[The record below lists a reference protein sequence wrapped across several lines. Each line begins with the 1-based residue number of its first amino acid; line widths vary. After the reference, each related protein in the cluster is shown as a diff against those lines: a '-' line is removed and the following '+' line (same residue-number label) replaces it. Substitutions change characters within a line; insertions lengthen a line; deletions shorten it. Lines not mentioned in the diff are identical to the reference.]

1 MGQAALRSPR
11 VQVLGVTRAIKARTV
26 LHQMLNRAKLKWQL
40 LNPAY
45 RFRTAERSGVTG
57 RENAA
62 CGASIGIESCLDIR
76 QVVVKMTYSINEC
89 PISHPS
95 QLANPFLGLPLESG
109 RCESCGTAE
118 IGNCEGHFGHIE
130 LPVPIY
136 HPSHVSELRDIL
148 SMICLK
154 CLRVKKV
161 RQGEVKGKISS
172 ISCFYCRDLP
182 PISVKEG
189 KTSDGAIFLQ
199 LTVSSR
205 TKMRESFWNFL
216 DRFGYHYGA
225 TFCRPLL
232 PYEALNILKQIPEET
247 KKALSGKGYSPQRG
261 FIMQHLPVPPNCL
274 CVPEINDG
282 KCVMS
287 SDISKSLLK
296 KVLNKIELI
305 KRSRSGS
312 PNFESHEVESND
324 LQLSITQY
332 IHLRGTTKAPHDIKS
347 RFVQGSESSE
357 LPSKQWLEK
366 IRTLFISKGSG
377 FSSRCV
383 ITGDPYIGVDVIGL
397 PSEIAKRI
405 TFEERVTEY
414 NINHLQNIVD
424 KRLCITYKDGSS
436 TYAISL
442 GSKGH
447 TSLKVGQII
456 NRQIIDGDIVFI
468 NRPPSTHKHSLQAFH
483 VYVHEDHTVKIN
495 PLICAP
501 LGADFD
507 GDCIHIFYPQSL
519 SAKAEVSELFSVEKQ
534 LLSSHS
540 GNMNLQLVHDSLL
553 ALKLIS
559 NLSFIGKAVAQQ
571 LSMFESP
578 VLPSPAVIKANN
590 HGPCWTFL
598 QILQNVLPSH
608 LNSCGDNY
616 TIYQSEF
623 LKFDSSRDIVQ
634 SLLTDIPTSIYRSKG
649 PKDVLNFF
657 NYIQPLLME
666 VLFMEGFSVSLKDFY
681 FQTAIIEEIRR
692 SIQKNC
698 FILGQ
703 LRSGYNELV
712 HLQFEKYLKSLKS
725 PIADFLFKF
734 SALGSL
740 IDAKND
746 SAIVK
751 VVEQIGFLGLQ
762 LFDQG
767 KYYSK
772 ALVDDCFT
780 TFMNKHFFSELD
792 CPSEAYGLVKSSFFH
807 GLAPFEGLVHAI
819 STREIIVR
827 SSRGL
832 TEPGTLFKNLMA
844 ILRDV
849 IICYDGTIRNV
860 CTGSIVQI
868 KYLDDEVVDSLTT
881 ASPGEPVGV
890 LAATAISNP
899 AYKAVLDS
907 SQSNNSSWELMKEIL
922 LCKTGYKN
930 DVSDRRV
937 ILYLNDCCCRKRFC
951 KEKAVYAVF
960 NCLKKVCLKDW
971 AREFYIEYRKQID
984 LPNKSETFSGLVGHV
999 HLDKTQLKLFN
1010 QNIDEILGKCQ
1021 DVLFKYTKKK
1031 GQLSQFI
1038 KRVVLSVCECCNY
1051 KQPHDGDLCHFPC
1064 LQFTFVDANTAQNDE
1079 SLECAIHVMAKVICP
1094 ILLDTI
1100 VKGDPRVF
1108 EAKIVWIEPDATSWA
1123 ANSCKTLKG
1132 ELGLEIVLEKA
1143 AVRENG
1149 DAWRMLMDACLP
1161 VMHLIDTSRSCPY
1174 GIQQNRELL
1183 GISCAFD
1190 QAVKRLSRSIRMV
1203 SKGVMKEHLLLVANS
1218 ITCTGNLVGFNTG
1231 GYKALFRSF
1240 KVQVPFTAATLFTP
1254 MKCFETAAEKCQTDS
1269 LTSVVSSCSWGKK
1282 VAIGTGAPFQILWD
1296 KNQTAMHKDIGKGVY
1311 DFLEMLNPTLSGE
1324 ASGACLADVDDII
1337 EDQEMEVCLSPV
1349 ANGHMTF
1356 EENHE
1361 VEYSFKKNLN
1371 QENRKIENSCQDFA
1385 SDFGDKSGNWQG
1397 WESRQDS
1404 GKMAET
1410 NAWSSW
1416 DSQHMGQITV
1426 GSWENKDSQNC
1437 SDPSVELNAWGKGT
1451 GKDVASWETQSVK
1464 SSGGDIWNEK
1474 VTNNLEEKEG
1484 TSVWKNIS
1492 WRPKGNSN
1500 EDAFSLPGTLDSE
1513 SSKEPWVVGARDNT
1527 RNSWKNGPDAAK
1539 FPKATTWGSSETE
1552 FDKDLNSV
1560 QNGKSYNERGKSWN
1574 SNATVDF
1581 NNQQSGNS
1589 TRNLENPWTCKP
1601 TDDSNNQWN
1610 NNPWSSNATRD
1621 YFEKQQSGDLTR
1633 DMENPWICKPI
1644 EDSNSQR
1651 NDNASST
1658 LNNFD
1663 SGNQTWNSGG
1673 WGSAT
1678 AAGRRN
1684 QKKYGGKPPGTPD
1697 SRKVWNPNKPSTSRR
1712 PLESLS
1718 TEEEK
1723 VLAEVEPIM
1732 QIIKRILRDS
1742 SDGDRLS
1749 DDDQK
1754 FILENVFS
1762 YHPDKQS
1769 KVADQLDYIMVD
1781 KHGTYQ
1787 DSRCF
1792 FAVSRDGTKADF
1804 SYIKCMGNFVKRTF
1818 SEHGESFC
1826 QKYFKRRRVEPAE
1839 DNSQQLP

>member
-1 MGQAALRSPR
+1 MENKLSSPL
-11 VQVLGVTRAIKARTV
+11 VLDGSVCNIK
-26 LHQMLNRAKLKWQL
+26 
-40 LNPAY
+40 
-45 RFRTAERSGVTG
+45 F
-57 RENAA
+57 
-62 CGASIGIESCLDIR
+62 SISTTEEI
-76 QVVVKMTYSINEC
+76 MTYSINEC

-519 SAKAEVSELFSVEKQ
+519 SAKAEVAELFSVEKQ

-937 ILYLNDCCCRKRFC
+937 ILYLNDCYCRKRFC

-1324 ASGACLADVDDII
+1324 ATGACLADVDDII

-1371 QENRKIENSCQDFA
+1371 QENRKIENSCRDFA

-1451 GKDVASWETQSVK
+1451 EKNVASWETRSVK

-1474 VTNNLEEKEG
+1474 VTKNLEEKEG

-1527 RNSWKNGPDAAK
+1527 GNSWKNGPDAAK
-1539 FPKATTWGSSETE
+1539 LPKATTWGSSETE

-1560 QNGKSYNERGKSWN
+1560 QNGKSYNGRDKSWN

-1621 YFEKQQSGDLTR
+1621 CNNHQSSNLTKEMEKPWTDNNQSNNNSTWDSIANQDFEKQQSGDLTR

-1651 NDNASST
+1651 NDNGSST

-1697 SRKVWNPNKPSTSRR
+1697 SRKVWNPNRPSISRR